1 MGATPSDTA
10 SSGPD
15 GSESS
20 FECFFRENIRHIKAR
35 LKAKLWRASA
45 ADIDEL
51 TQEVFIVTHRRW
63 DEIRVLPNPLGFVMG
78 IANNTALEHF
88 KEEKSKIARFG
99 EIADVD
105 EEESV
110 ATATASTTLQGLK
123 AAARRWDSSDGVKK
137 WLLPLARRPKQA
149 EAVELRF
156 AQGLTVEEIADF
168 LKAPE
173 KVVRNNSDRGIKLL
187 RAHYGQGPAPDG
199 S

>member
-1 MGATPSDTA
+1 M
-10 SSGPD
+10 
-15 GSESS
+15 
-20 FECFFRENIRHIKAR
+20 KAR
-35 LKAKLWRASA
+35 LKAKLWRASS

-78 IANNTALEHF
+78 IANNMALEHY

-105 EEESV
+105 DEESA
-110 ATATASTTLQGLK
+110 ATAATSTTLQDLQT
-123 AAARRWDSSDGVKK
+123 AVRRWDSGDGVKR
-137 WLLPLARRPKQA
+137 WLLPLVRRPKQA

-173 KVVRNNSDRGIKLL
+173 KVVRNNSDRGMKLL
-187 RAHYGQGPAPDG
+187 RAHYSQGPAPDG